1 MSTDQAV
8 RDATARWMRRRRRLI
23 GYGQWKP
30 FVDAEPVRQHVLAIR
45 DAGMSLKN
53 LTAVTGVSSSTLDH
67 LVYGATGYPPAVRI
81 RTESATAL
89 LAYWPTLDDYIDGAV
104 IDATGTR
111 RRLQALGATGWP
123 ATAIRQRINFVNVKT
138 IENAR
143 HNQQVTARLARAVR
157 DLYESACGSK
167 AETHGVT
174 PWLATRCRNQ
184 AARSGWLGPEVWDDD
199 TIDDPTAAP
208 EFTGCCGTD
217 RGWWMHTVQK
227 LPMCE
232 RCQTAHEGWKAERA
246 HLDHKERWAEL
257 GHAKAAAS
265 NRGAN
270 LAADAREL
278 MRISGLD
285 YEQAAARLGITR
297 QHLQQELQ
305 RHPAEAA

>member
-1 MSTDQAV
+1 MTTEQAV

-67 LVYGATGYPPAVRI
+67 LIYGGTGYPPAVRI
-81 RTESATAL
+81 RTESATTL
-89 LAYWPTLDDYIDGAV
+89 LAYWPTLDDYVDGAV

-111 RRLQALGATGWP
+111 RRLQALSATGWP
-123 ATAIRQRINFVNVKT
+123 ATSIHQRIDFVNVKT

-143 HNQQVTARLARAVR
+143 YNQQVTARLARAVR
-157 DLYESACGSK
+157 DLYERACGSK
-167 AETHGVT
+167 AESHGIT
-174 PWLATRCRNQ
+174 PGLATRCRNH

-199 TIDDPTAAP
+199 TIDDPTASP

-217 RGWWMHTVQK
+217 RGYWTHKLQK
-227 LPMCE
+227 LPMCPP
-232 RCQTAHEGWKAERA
+232 C
-246 HLDHKERWAEL
+246 
-257 GHAKAAAS
+257 AAAHQQWIDDQVDVDPAVR
-265 NRGAN
+265 NQRMFAARAAAGTRGVDIAH
-270 LAADAREL
+270 DAREL
-278 MRISGLD
+278 MRLGCD

-297 QHLQQELQ
+297 QHLQQELK
-305 RHPAEAA
+305 RHPEKAAA